1 MPITSSDL
9 VLYNSANMPTD
20 DTSTSGGAIDTLRR
34 PVFTQMTANAQLAL
48 VSSGSDTRQVTITGR
63 RADGTYTSETV
74 TLNGTTEVL
83 TTNTYE
89 RLLRAEASATHAS
102 NTITIR
108 QGSGGSTLATIPPNE
123 RGVTAMFINSASES
137 SAVNRYEK
145 VFFRNNHASL
155 TLQSAKV
162 TLTADPAS
170 KIFIGLATSKD
181 DSGSVTNRR
190 TAPSGITFVDD
201 NVAVDVPGGTLEA
214 GSAIGVWVRQSL
226 AANDSPVRSTFTL
239 QVSGTTV

>member
-1 MPITSSDL
+1 MPIASSDL
-9 VLYNSANMPTD
+9 VLYNSASMPTD

-48 VSSGSDTRQVTITGR
+48 VSSGADTRQVTITGR
-63 RADGTYTSETV
+63 KTDGTYTSETV

-102 NTITIR
+102 NTITIK
-108 QGSGGSTLATIPPNE
+108 QGAGGSTLATIPPNE

-137 SAVNRYEK
+137 TAVDRYEK
-145 VFFRNNHASL
+145 VFFKNNHATL
-155 TLQSAKV
+155 TLQSAQV
-162 TLTADPAS
+162 TLTADPAA
-170 KIFIGLATSKD
+170 KIFIGLATAKN
-181 DSGSVTNRR
+181 DSGSVANRK
-190 TAPSGITFVDD
+190 TAPAGITFVDD
-201 NVAVDVPGGTLEA
+201 NVAVNVPGNTLEA

-226 AANDSPVRSTFTL
+226 AANDAPVRSTFTL
-239 QVSGTTV
+239 QISGTTV

>member
-20 DTSTSGGAIDTLRR
+20 DTVHLVEPSILCVGQF
-34 PVFTQMTANAQLAL
+34 FTQMTANAQLAL

-63 RADGTYTSETV
+63 KTDGTYTSETV

-123 RGVTAMFINSASES
+123 RGVTAMFINSASE
-137 SAVNRYEK
+137 
-145 VFFRNNHASL
+145 F
-155 TLQSAKV
+155 
-162 TLTADPAS
+162 
-170 KIFIGLATSKD
+170 
-181 DSGSVTNRR
+181 
-190 TAPSGITFVDD
+190 
-201 NVAVDVPGGTLEA
+201 
-214 GSAIGVWVRQSL
+214 
-226 AANDSPVRSTFTL
+226 
-239 QVSGTTV
+239 